1 MIKKT
6 GTFVLF
12 FFSLLLFGCLFVCS
26 FFIVKKQ
33 YFEAFLCF
41 IALLF
46 VLSDAR
52 ATFLW
57 KVRPFFPG
65 S

>member
-1 MIKKT
+1 MIKNRH
-6 GTFVLF
+6 FVF
-12 FFSLLLFGCLFVCS
+12 VFFSLLLFGCLL

-46 VLSDAR
+46 VLSGAR